1 MERIN
6 TSQIAAFR
14 HQLWLEHIEVLDEF
28 KYDNSILFVLKNAC
42 LCPWKIKNLVRI
54 APFSI
59 LNLYYDGN
67 LRMHL
72 RILDAD

>member
-6 TSQIAAFR
+6 PSKLAAFR
-14 HQLWLEHIEVLDEF
+14 HQLWLEHIVVLDEL
-28 KYDNSILFVLKNAC
+28 KHDNATMFVLENAC
-42 LCPWKIKNLVRI
+42 LCPWEIQNLVRI

-59 LNLYYDGN
+59 LNLYHDGN

-72 RILDAD
+72 RILEDD